1 MPVNDVIRVPTVPGA
16 HNQTLMDGLVHEVA
30 GRMASRVNNEG
41 LKDQVEFLNANGM
54 DDEAIQ
60 QWLKEA
66 NDA

>member
-1 MPVNDVIRVPTVPGA
+1 MPPISDIREFTVLGA